1 MAIECDCSEFVLFGQ
16 MQEKF
21 FITKSSRRKIEKRC
35 SVNWGILNDLDNMVY
50 LMKTKHRAKLVVSE
64 SISVTIIEYRTWQF
78 LHKSIKIALLEA
90 GEVRDMVAA
99 AVKGLP
105 STLYHA

>member
-50 LMKTKHRAKLVVSE
+50 LMKINRAKLVVSE
-64 SISVTIIEYRTWQF
+64 SISVTTIEYHTWQF
-78 LHKSIKIALLEA
+78 LYQSIKIVLM
-90 GEVRDMVAA
+90 EVKDMVAA